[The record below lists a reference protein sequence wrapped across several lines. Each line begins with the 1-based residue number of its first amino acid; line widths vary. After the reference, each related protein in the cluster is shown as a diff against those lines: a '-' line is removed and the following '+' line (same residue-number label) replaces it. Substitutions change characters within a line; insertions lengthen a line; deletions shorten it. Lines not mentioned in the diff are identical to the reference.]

1 MKLNFGKRLVFFLH
15 WLLSVIAVVLAAC
28 LCIWPDF
35 VYGLFDMAYAAIGKN
50 TTNIIGAAVLAVYV
64 LLAVLTVVFIFSD
77 NQKRHERGFITVDSS
92 DSGKT
97 RIAVGAVEQMI
108 RQAVRMVEGI
118 TEIKT
123 NIINQEDAISIN
135 VNVTISSGAH
145 IPTVTANIQRA
156 IRSYIELNCGV
167 AVRAVSVS
175 VHAVDG
181 LEKDVPVMSAEPP
194 LGQEQTT
201 AEEPAIDLPI
211 EDKAE
216 ENTEEN
222 NGEA

>member
-1 MKLNFGKRLVFFLH
+1 M
-15 WLLSVIAVVLAAC
+15 
-28 LCIWPDF
+28 
-35 VYGLFDMAYAAIGKN
+35 
-50 TTNIIGAAVLAVYV
+50 
-64 LLAVLTVVFIFSD
+64 
-77 NQKRHERGFITVDSS
+77 
-92 DSGKT
+92 
-97 RIAVGAVEQMI
+97 
-108 RQAVRMVEGI
+108 
-118 TEIKT
+118 
-123 NIINQEDAISIN
+123 
-135 VNVTISSGAH
+135 TISSGAH